1 MRIGE
6 MILNKRLKKDM
17 TLDVVSSKINLSKSA
32 LSDIERYG
40 RMPRFDDMCAIC
52 EVLSLD
58 IKKVW
63 DEIKSQYKSQI
74 PVEAEK

>member
-1 MRIGE
+1 MRVGE
-6 MILNKRLKKDM
+6 MIINKRLDMGM
-17 TLDVVSSKINLSKSA
+17 TLDSLSSKINLSKSA
-32 LSDIERYG
+32 LSDIERYS

-63 DEIKSQYKSQI
+63 DEIKVHYKSQA